1 MGEGPGHVNI
11 NGPGFGSLNIDA
23 ACMELDEYNIY
34 IALFIERRMYLF
46 VSIMY

>member
-1 MGEGPGHVNI
+1 MNI

-34 IALFIERRMYLF
+34 IYSAFH
-46 VSIMY
+46 